1 MFVSTHSQVLGLIR
15 SHSPISQSDIRVAT
29 GLSASTVS
37 GTVKRA
43 ILLGLVQ
50 EVGINQ
56 KSMGRPHSML
66 SLNADY
72 GHAIGI
78 QLNSNHNQM
87 VLTNLWGEVIV
98 SEEMHLS
105 SFAPSDVVDAIAAF
119 TERVQAK
126 PGLVERLVGVGISLS
141 GIVDPHSGVCLD
153 STTLLKWH
161 NVPIAQLVEART
173 QLPTTIENDANA
185 LALAELSFG
194 THRPHESF
202 VMVTLGNGIGAGLIL
217 EGRVHRGRNG
227 VAGEIG
233 HTRVTFE
240 PGFPCHC
247 GKNGCLEAVASRATL
262 VRRVVEVTGQTVQ
275 EVAVD
280 GLKAAVALGGAA
292 CAPVLKG
299 AGQMLG
305 AALANLATTFDP
317 DAVYLAFDPDLDIP
331 ELIQA
336 AQASFAANL
345 LPILRSRPELR
356 LLIDSGTM
364 WARGASSIAI
374 ERFFE
379 TTALELASIAFPI
392 GGFPAQT
399 LLHS

>member
-1 MFVSTHSQVLGLIR
+1 MHVSTHSQVLGLIR

-29 GLSASTVS
+29 GLSASAVS

-43 ILLGLVQ
+43 IMLGLVQ
-50 EVGINQ
+50 EVGLNQ

-72 GHAIGI
+72 GHAIGV

-87 VLTNLWGEVIV
+87 VLTNLWGEVIL

-105 SFAPSDVVDAIAAF
+105 SFGPSDVVEAIAAF
-119 TERVQAK
+119 AERVQAK
-126 PGLVERLVGVGISLS
+126 PGLVERLVGVGIGLS

-173 QLPTTIENDANA
+173 HLPTTIENDANA

-227 VAGEIG
+227 LAGEIG
-233 HTRVTFE
+233 HTRVTSE
-240 PGFPCHC
+240 SGFPCHC

-262 VRRVVEVTGQTVQ
+262 VRRVSELTGQSVT
-275 EVAVD
+275 VD
-280 GLKAAVALGGAA
+280 GLKAAVAAGGAQ
-292 CAPVLKG
+292 VLEG

-317 DAVYLAFDPDLDIP
+317 DAVYLAFDPDLNIP
-331 ELIQA
+331 ELIHA
-336 AQASFAANL
+336 TRDSFAANL

-379 TTALELASIAFPI
+379 ATALELASIAFPI

>member
-1 MFVSTHSQVLGLIR
+1 VSTHRQVLALIR

-29 GLSASTVS
+29 GLSGSAVS

-50 EVGINQ
+50 EVGLQQ

-66 SLNADY
+66 SLNAEY
-72 GHAIGI
+72 GYAIGV

-87 VLTNLWGEVIV
+87 VLTNLWGEVV
-98 SEEMHLS
+98 LCQEMHLS
-105 SFAPSDVVDAIAAF
+105 SFEPSEVVDAIAAF
-119 TERVQAK
+119 AERVTAQK
-126 PGLVERLVGVGISLS
+126 GLVERLVGVGIGLS
-141 GIVDPHSGVCLD
+141 GIVDPQTGVCLD

-173 QLPTTIENDANA
+173 KLPTTIENDANA
-185 LALAELSFG
+185 LALAELLFG

-217 EGRVHRGRNG
+217 EGRVHRGRG
-227 VAGEIG
+227 GLAGEIG

-240 PGFPCHC
+240 AGFPCHC

-262 VRRVVEVTGQTVQ
+262 LRRVAEATGQSVTV
-275 EVAVD
+275 D
-280 GLKAAVALGGAA
+280 SLKAAVASSGAA
-292 CAPVLKG
+292 CAPVLEA

-336 AQASFAANL
+336 VRKSFAANL
-345 LPILRSRPELR
+345 LPVLRSRPELR
-356 LLIDSGTM
+356 LLIDPGTM

-379 TTALELASIAFPI
+379 ATALELASIAFPI
-392 GGFPAQT
+392 GGFQT
-399 LLHS
+399 QPLLHS

>member
-1 MFVSTHSQVLGLIR
+1 VRVSTHSQVLALIR
-15 SHSPISQSDIRVAT
+15 SHSPISQSDIRVAS
-29 GLSASTVS
+29 GLSASAVS

-43 ILLGLVQ
+43 MNLGLVQ
-50 EVGINQ
+50 EVGLNQ

-66 SLNADY
+66 SLNAEY
-72 GHAIGI
+72 GYAIGV

-87 VLTNLWGEVIV
+87 VLTNLWGEVV
-98 SEEMHLS
+98 LSEQMHLS
-105 SFAPSDVVDAIAAF
+105 SFEPSKVVDAIAAF
-119 TERVQAK
+119 VARV
-126 PGLVERLVGVGISLS
+126 GSECVGSRRLVGIGIGLS
-141 GIVDPHSGVCLD
+141 GIVDPRTGVCLD

-161 NVPIAQLVEART
+161 DVPIAQLVEART
-173 QLPTTIENDANA
+173 GLPTTLENDANA
-185 LALAELSFG
+185 LALAELLFG

-217 EGRVHRGRNG
+217 EGRVHRGRG
-227 VAGEIG
+227 GLAGEIG

-262 VRRVVEVTGQTVQ
+262 LNRVAEVTGQTVQ
-275 EVAVD
+275 EVAVN
-280 GLKAAVALGGAA
+280 GLKAAVASSGAA
-292 CAPVLKG
+292 CAPVLET

-305 AALANLATTFDP
+305 AALANLATTLDP

-331 ELIQA
+331 ELIHA
-336 AQASFAANL
+336 TRSSFAANL

-364 WARGASSIAI
+364 WARGASSVAI

-379 TTALELASIAFPI
+379 ATALELASIAFPI